1 MAQLKD
7 PSIIALKA
15 LIEKRHMTYSD
26 LREEIGTRGHVSLI
40 LSGERNLTRGH
51 IQKLTAK
58 FGIPPA
64 VFFDRQAA
72 NLYAGRKIKVPV
84 VNLLDPEV
92 EPDTEKMDALLYDV
106 ALKATRKAGKAHQ
119 GLMDN
124 LRAAVKKA
132 VA

>member
-1 MAQLKD
+1 MAQPKD

-15 LIEKRHMTYSD
+15 LIKKRHMTYSD

-64 VFFDRQAA
+64 IFFDRQAA
-72 NLYAGRKIKVPV
+72 YLYAGRKIKVPV
-84 VNLLDPEV
+84 VNLLDPKV
-92 EPDTEKMDALLYDV
+92 EPDAKKMDALLYDV
-106 ALKATRKAGKAHQ
+106 ALKATEKARKAHE
-119 GLMDN
+119 GLMAD